1 MSTAPTAMRVCARV
15 RRSRPCARAQ
25 EGTGATM
32 IYVQYKEVQQAKVAR
47 MALQGRMFAG
57 APPARQYK
65 RVLEY

>member
-1 MSTAPTAMRVCARV
+1 
-15 RRSRPCARAQ
+15 
-25 EGTGATM
+25 M

-65 RVLEY
+65 RVLEYLSRYGIR